1 MKKITSL
8 VLALLI
14 TQSLFSQIKYVD
26 SDTNS
31 FIDFT
36 NKKVNLT
43 YNDYSIEGDYAKIDG
58 NYGFIIVNGGD
69 SVWII
74 KILSDYGI
82 EGMDILKGDYKTI
95 LKEFKK
101 KRKYKKSQL
110 VFSNL
115 PSRDVMDG
123 YKLISQAQVELN
135 EKIRKREAED
145 KEAEL
150 KFDSEI
156 ASSPLLGV
164 YKIEILKH
172 RGLDYKNSNTFG
184 KLYVTEAGITVE
196 SEIPSLALLRGSYD
210 KKNTNLEKGRFT
222 CNVSKGYGDIFSLSL
237 NMEYKV
243 GAISVIVGRQ
253 PAKTTTYKIVE

>member
-1 MKKITSL
+1 MNKITSL
-8 VLALLI
+8 ILALLI

-26 SDTNS
+26 SDTKS

-43 YNDYSIEGDYAKIDG
+43 YNDYSIEGTYADTGK
-58 NYGFIIVNGGD
+58 YGFIIVNGGD

-74 KILSDYGI
+74 NHQTDTGI
-82 EGMDILKGDYKTI
+82 KGIDILKGDYQTI

-115 PSRDVMDG
+115 PSNEVMAG
-123 YKLISQAQVELN
+123 YSLIT
-135 EKIRKREAED
+135 EKEVKD

-172 RGLDYKNSNTFG
+172 RNLDYKNTNTYG
-184 KLYVTEAGITVE
+184 KLYVTEVGITVE

-210 KKNTNLEKGRFT
+210 KKNTNIEKGRFV
-222 CNVSKGYGDIFSLSL
+222 CNISKGYGDLFSLTM
-237 NMEYKV
+237 NIEYKV
-243 GAISVIVGRQ
+243 GGISVINGTTVN
-253 PAKTTTYKIVE
+253 TTTYKIID

>member
-1 MKKITSL
+1 MKK
-8 VLALLI
+8 LLLFTLI
-14 TQSLFSQIKYVD
+14 IAQSVFSQMKYVD
-26 SDTNS
+26 SDTNQ

-43 YNDYSIEGDYAKIDG
+43 YGDYSIEGTYAKIDG
-58 NYGFIIVNGGD
+58 NYGYIIVNGGD

-74 KILSDYGI
+74 KILSDFGI
-82 EGMDILKGDYKTI
+82 EGMDILKGDYNTV

-115 PSRDVMDG
+115 PPSGVMDG
-123 YKLISQAQVELN
+123 YKLISQAQAELN
-135 EKIRKREAED
+135 EEIRKREAEE

-172 RGLDYKNSNTFG
+172 RNLDYKNSNTFG
-184 KLYVTEAGITVE
+184 KLYITEAGVTVQT
-196 SEIPSLALLRGSYD
+196 EIPSLDLLRGSYD
-210 KKNTNLEKGRFT
+210 KGNTNLEKGSIVCR
-222 CNVSKGYGDIFSLSL
+222 VSKGYGEIFSVTL
-237 NMEYKV
+237 NMKYNV
-243 GAISVIVGRQ
+243 GAISVINGTTAV
-253 PAKTTTYKIVE
+253 TTTYKIVE

>member
-26 SDTNS
+26 SDSNS
-31 FIDFT
+31 
-36 NKKVNLT
+36 
-43 YNDYSIEGDYAKIDG
+43 
-58 NYGFIIVNGGD
+58 
-69 SVWII
+69 
-74 KILSDYGI
+74 
-82 EGMDILKGDYKTI
+82 
-95 LKEFKK
+95 
-101 KRKYKKSQL
+101 
-110 VFSNL
+110 SNL
-115 PSRDVMDG
+115 PSNEVLAG
-123 YKLISQAQVELN
+123 YSLIT
-135 EKIRKREAED
+135 EKEVKD

-243 GAISVIVGRQ
+243 GAISVIVGRL